1 MLDEVRK
8 AGDANILFVASGGN
22 SSYNIDPPNYS
33 HGHYPCSF
41 DNANTFGSYDATT
54 GSFTPDTYEQS
65 LGPAK
70 NVICVAS
77 SDYNDQR
84 SSFSNWGPH
93 TIQLAAP
100 GTNIYSTNQVGSYSF
115 GSGTSFSTPFV
126 SGVAALLLSLQPD
139 LDVVALKHALVGTY
153 AQESAPY
160 TGCPCGYQGGG
171 AVDQLVAFS
180 GLLSTGGG
188 RLDACTAIPGCGGDY
203 ALAASPASQSVT
215 QGVGTS
221 YTVTIAPSGGF
232 AGSVSL
238 SVSGLPSGATGS
250 FNPNPATSSSAL
262 SVSTS
267 ASTPTGTY
275 PLTITGVSGNRTHT
289 TTVTLVVNP
298 PSGPD
303 FALAVSPTS
312 QTVARGGSTTYT
324 VTISPSGNFAGSVSL
339 NVSGLPSGATGSFNP
354 NPATSS
360 STLSVT
366 TSASTPTGSKTLTI
380 TGVSGSLAHSTTV
393 ALLVK
398 RK

>member
-1 MLDEVRK
+1 GCCYPISTGTGKLPYDPALLDEVRQ
-8 AGDANILFVASGGN
+8 AGGAGILFGPFGRN
-22 SSYNIDPPNYS
+22 SSYNHDPPNFPP
-33 HGHYPCSF
+33 GHYPCSF
-41 DNANTFGSYDATT
+41 DNVNTFGAYDATSGT
-54 GSFTPDTYEQS
+54 FTPDTYEQS

-180 GLLSTGGG
+180 GLLTTGGG
-188 RLDACTAIPGCGGDY
+188 RLDACTAVPGCGGDF

-215 QGVGTS
+215 QGGGTS

-238 SVSGLPSGATGS
+238 SVGGLPSGATGS
-250 FNPNPATSSSAL
+250 LSPTPATSSC
-262 SVSTS
+262 
-267 ASTPTGTY
+267 
-275 PLTITGVSGNRTHT
+275 
-289 TTVTLVVNP
+289 
-298 PSGPD
+298 
-303 FALAVSPTS
+303 
-312 QTVARGGSTTYT
+312 
-324 VTISPSGNFAGSVSL
+324 
-339 NVSGLPSGATGSFNP
+339 
-354 NPATSS
+354 
-360 STLSVT
+360 TLSVT
-366 TSASTPTGSKTLTI
+366 TSASTPTGSKTLTV

-393 ALLVK
+393 SLLVK